1 MQEKLQLYY
10 SKQDAKRGHQSFG
23 CDLMDQ
29 SLPRAANTIHQL
41 FPWKTNILW
50 HNQFK
55 VPNNIKCKDSE
66 KNSDVN
72 KRTRHKQHANGEEN
86 KLSDI
91 NKILEYRIVWLFKRR

>member
-10 SKQDAKRGHQSFG
+10 SKQDAKMGHRSFG
-23 CDLMDQ
+23 FDVMDQ

-55 VPNNIKCKDSE
+55 VPSNIKCKDSE

-72 KRTRHKQHANGEEN
+72 QRTRHK
-86 KLSDI
+86 
-91 NKILEYRIVWLFKRR
+91 